1 MRKSIVSR
9 FFSAM
14 SMVLVVSIGTLGVFF
29 MFFANRYFQADRLN
43 LLNLCVTNAQAA
55 FGDSLQEKDGIT
67 TEERRSSLREN
78 LRLISNTT
86 STIVILA
93 DENGRCIVCTE
104 ENECS
109 HEGTFVPSATMQTL
123 SGVEV
128 SVQLGKIFDDIY
140 SGSTQLSVGRAARDA
155 KGNIIGYVL
164 AFSDATSIT
173 VFSNAILSI
182 FMVCAGTMLTVSSIV
197 SIIVTSHLTTPLR
210 NISDAARRFS
220 QGDFGARVETEGD
233 DEVAQLAT
241 TFNQM
246 ASFVEKNE
254 KSRSSFVA
262 NIAHELRT
270 PMTSIKG
277 FVDGMLDGT
286 IPPAMQERYL
296 TVISDEV
303 GRLARL
309 TNSMLDISKLE
320 SGEFIMNV
328 DNYNIWDTIAAIAF
342 AFENRIEENNI
353 TLRGF
358 APSKIMVN
366 ADKDLIHQ
374 VVYNI
379 FDNAL
384 KFTPKDGYITFDVA
398 EDKSSGK
405 VTVKIRNTG
414 DGISKEALPYIF
426 ERFYKED
433 SSRSVHTRGAG
444 IGLYISKTLVQ
455 RSGGDIWAESV
466 EGEYTEFIF
475 TVPAAKNTKQSQSKV
490 QLPTAGKG
498 KNNKRRVIKNK

>member
-14 SMVLVVSIGTLGVFF
+14 SLVLVLAISTIGVSFI
-29 MFFANRYFQADRLN
+29 FFATKYFQTDRLN
-43 LLNLCVTNAQAA
+43 LMNLCVTNAQAA
-55 FGDSLQEKDGIT
+55 FDDSIQETDSIT
-67 TEERRSSLREN
+67 TEERRSKLREN

-104 ENECS
+104 DNNCS
-109 HEGTFVPSATMQTL
+109 HEGAFVPQDTMKILSAQ
-123 SGVEV
+123 EI
-128 SVQLGKIFDDIY
+128 SVQLNETFTDIY
-140 SGSTQLSVGRAARDA
+140 SGSYYTVGRAARDA
-155 KGNIIGYVL
+155 KGDIIGYVF
-164 AFSDATSIT
+164 AFSDATSIN

-182 FMVCAGTMLTVSSIV
+182 FMVCAGTMLLLSSIV
-197 SIIVTSHLTTPLR
+197 SIIVTSRLTTPLR
-210 NISDAARRFS
+210 NIAEAARRFS
-220 QGDFGARVETEGD
+220 QGDFSARVDIEGD
-233 DEVAQLAT
+233 DEVAHLSY

-246 ASFVEKNE
+246 ASFVENNE

-277 FVDGMLDGT
+277 FVDGIRDGT
-286 IPPAMQERYL
+286 IPPQMQDRYL

-328 DNYNIWDTIAAIAF
+328 NNYNIWDTIAAIAF
-342 AFENRIEENNI
+342 AFESRIEDANI

-358 APSKIMVN
+358 RPQKILVN
-366 ADKDLIHQ
+366 ADQDLIHQ

-384 KFTPKDGYITFDVA
+384 KFTPQGGYIAFDVT
-398 EDKSSGK
+398 EDKSNNT
-405 VTVKIRNTG
+405 VTVKIRNSG
-414 DGISKEALPYIF
+414 QGISKEALPYIF

-455 RSGGDIWAESV
+455 RSGGTIWADSE
-466 EGEYTEFIF
+466 EGQYTEFIF
-475 TVPAAKNTKQSQSKV
+475 TLPAAKNTKQSAPKV
-490 QLPTAGKG
+490 GLSTANLG
-498 KNNKRRVIKNK
+498 KNNKQKVKKKK

>member
-14 SMVLVVSIGTLGVFF
+14 SLVLVLSISTIGISFVFF
-29 MFFANRYFQADRLN
+29 ASRYFQTDRLN
-43 LLNLCVTNAQAA
+43 LMNLCVTNAQAA
-55 FGDSLQEKDGIT
+55 FDDSIQEIDGIS
-67 TEERRSSLREN
+67 TEEQRSKLREN

-104 ENECS
+104 NTKCS
-109 HEGTFVPSATMQTL
+109 HEGAYVPRETMKTL
-123 SGVEV
+123 SGVDK
-128 SVQLGKIFDDIY
+128 SVQLNETFEDIY
-140 SGSTQLSVGRAARDA
+140 SGTYYTVGRAARDE
-155 KGNIIGYVL
+155 KGNIIGYVF
-164 AFSDATSIT
+164 AFSDASSIT
-173 VFSNAILSI
+173 AFTNAILSI
-182 FMVCAGTMLTVSSIV
+182 FMVCAGTMLLLSSIV
-197 SIIVTSHLTTPLR
+197 SVIVTGKLTTPLR
-210 NISDAARRFS
+210 NIADAARRFS
-220 QGDFGARVETEGD
+220 QGDFSARVEIEGD
-233 DEVAQLAT
+233 DEVAHLSY

-246 ASFVEKNE
+246 ASFVENNE

-277 FVDGMLDGT
+277 FVDGIRDGT
-286 IPPAMQERYL
+286 IPPEMQDRYL

-328 DNYNIWDTIAAIAF
+328 NNYNIWDTIAAIAF
-342 AFENRIEENNI
+342 AFESRIEESNI

-358 APSKIMVN
+358 RPAKILVN
-366 ADKDLIHQ
+366 ADQDLIHQ

-384 KFTPKDGYITFDVA
+384 KFTPNGGYIAFNVT
-398 EDKSSGK
+398 EDKSTGM
-405 VTVKIRNTG
+405 VTVKIRNSG
-414 DGISKEALPYIF
+414 QGISKEALPYIF

-455 RSGGDIWAESV
+455 RSGGTIWAESE

-475 TVPAAKNTKQSQSKV
+475 TLPGAKNTKPSSPKV
-490 QLPTAGKG
+490 ALPATGKG
-498 KNNKRRVIKNK
+498 NKQKGRKR

>member
-14 SMVLVVSIGTLGVFF
+14 SMVLVMSITILGVFF
-29 MFFANRYFQADRLN
+29 IFFASRYFQSDRLN
-43 LLNLCVTNAQAA
+43 LMNLCVTNAQAA
-55 FGDSLQEKDGIT
+55 FDDSIQEKDGIT
-67 TEERRSSLREN
+67 TEEQRSKLREN

-104 ENECS
+104 IDECN
-109 HEGTFVPSATMQTL
+109 HEGSFVPMDTMKML
-123 SGVEV
+123 STQDV
-128 SVQLGKIFDDIY
+128 SMQLSETFDDIY
-140 SGSTQLSVGRAARDA
+140 SGSYYTVGRAARDS
-155 KGNIIGYVL
+155 KGDIIGYVF
-164 AFSDATSIT
+164 AFSDATNIT
-173 VFSNAILSI
+173 IFSNAILSI
-182 FMVCAGTMLTVSSIV
+182 FMVCAGTMLMVSSIV
-197 SIIVTSHLTTPLR
+197 SVIVAGRLTTPMR
-210 NISDAARRFS
+210 TISEAARKFS
-220 QGDFGARVETEGD
+220 QGDFGARVSVEGD
-233 DEVAQLAT
+233 DEVAQMAT

-286 IPPAMQERYL
+286 IPQDMQHRYL
-296 TVISDEV
+296 SVISDEV

-320 SGEFIMNV
+320 SGEFQMSES
-328 DNYNIWDTIAAIAF
+328 NYNIWDTIAAIAF
-342 AFENRIEENNI
+342 AFENRIEDNNI

-358 APSKIMVN
+358 APRKIMVS

-384 KFTPKDGYITFDVA
+384 KFTPKDGYISFDVT
-398 EDKSSGK
+398 EDKSVGK
-405 VTVKIRNTG
+405 VTVKIRNSG
-414 DGISKEALPYIF
+414 QGISKESLPYIF

-455 RSGGDIWAESV
+455 RSGGDIWAESE
-466 EGEYTEFIF
+466 EGQYTEFIF
-475 TVPAAKNTKQSQSKV
+475 TLPCAKQPSSKV
-490 QLPTAGKG
+490 TLPTAAIPGRNKA
-498 KNNKRRVIKNK
+498 KKNKR

>member
-9 FFSAM
+9 FFSAI
-14 SMVLVVSIGTLGVFF
+14 SMVLVMSITILGVFF
-29 MFFANRYFQADRLN
+29 VFFASRYFQSDRLN
-43 LLNLCVTNAQAA
+43 LMNLCVVNAQAA
-55 FGDSLQEKDGIT
+55 FDDSIQEKDGIT
-67 TEERRSSLREN
+67 TDEQRRKLREN

-93 DENGRCIVCTE
+93 DENGKCIVCTE
-104 ENECS
+104 NNRCN
-109 HEGTFVPSATMQTL
+109 HEGSFVPADTMKML
-123 SGVEV
+123 SGRDV
-128 SVQLGKIFDDIY
+128 SVQLKETFQDMF
-140 SGSTQLSVGRAARDA
+140 SGSYYTVGRAARDSQ
-155 KGNIIGYVL
+155 GRIIGYVF
-164 AFSDATSIT
+164 AFSDTTNLNI
-173 VFSNAILSI
+173 FSNAILSI
-182 FMVCAGTMLTVSSIV
+182 FMVCAGTMLMVSSMV
-197 SIIVTSHLTTPLR
+197 SIIVAGRLTTPMR
-210 NISDAARRFS
+210 TISEAARRFS
-220 QGDFGARVETEGD
+220 QGDFGVRVHVEGD
-233 DEVAQLAT
+233 TEVEQLAT

-246 ASFVEKNE
+246 ASFVDKNE

-286 IPPAMQERYL
+286 IPQEMQHRYL

-320 SGEFIMNV
+320 SGEFILNEA
-328 DNYNIWDTIAAIAF
+328 NYNIWDTIAAIAF

-353 TLRGF
+353 TLNGF
-358 APSKIMVN
+358 KPRKIMVS
-366 ADKDLIHQ
+366 ADQDIIHQ

-384 KFTPKDGYITFDVA
+384 KFTPNGGYISFDVT
-398 EDKSSGK
+398 EDKNAGK
-405 VTVKIRNTG
+405 VTVKIRNSG
-414 DGISKEALPYIF
+414 QGISKESLPYIF

-433 SSRSVHTRGAG
+433 SSRSVHTKGAG

-455 RSGGDIWAESV
+455 RSGGDIWAESE
-466 EGEYTEFIF
+466 EGQYTEFSF
-475 TVPAAKNTKQSQSKV
+475 TLPCAKQPSSKV
-490 QLPTAGKG
+490 TLPTQSRTKSR
-498 KNNKRRVIKNK
+498 KNKR

>member
-14 SMVLVVSIGTLGVFF
+14 SMVLVMSITILGVFF
-29 MFFANRYFQADRLN
+29 IFFASRYFQSDRLN
-43 LLNLCVTNAQAA
+43 LMNLCVTNAQAA
-55 FGDSLQEKDGIT
+55 FDDSMQEKDGIT
-67 TEERRSSLREN
+67 TEEQRSKLREN

-104 ENECS
+104 NNECN
-109 HEGTFVPSATMQTL
+109 HEGSYVPIDTMKML
-123 SGVEV
+123 SVRDV
-128 SVQLGKIFDDIY
+128 SMQLSETFDDIY
-140 SGSTQLSVGRAARDA
+140 SGSYYTVGRAARDS
-155 KGNIIGYVL
+155 KGDIIGYVF
-164 AFSDATSIT
+164 AFSDATNIT

-182 FMVCAGTMLTVSSIV
+182 FMVCAGTMLMVSSVVSVIV
-197 SIIVTSHLTTPLR
+197 AGRLTTPMR
-210 NISDAARRFS
+210 TISEAARKFS
-220 QGDFGARVETEGD
+220 QGDFGARVSVEGD
-233 DEVAQLAT
+233 DEVAQMAT

-286 IPPAMQERYL
+286 IPQDMQHRYL
-296 TVISDEV
+296 SVISDEV

-320 SGEFIMNV
+320 SGEFQMNEA
-328 DNYNIWDTIAAIAF
+328 NYNIWDTIAAIAF
-342 AFENRIEENNI
+342 AFENRIEDNNI

-358 APSKIMVN
+358 APRKIMVN
-366 ADKDLIHQ
+366 ADQDLIHQ

-384 KFTPKDGYITFDVA
+384 KFTPKDGYISFDVT
-398 EDKSSGK
+398 EDKGSGK
-405 VTVKIRNTG
+405 VTVKIRNSG
-414 DGISKEALPYIF
+414 QGISKEALPYIF

-455 RSGGDIWAESV
+455 RSGGDIWAESE
-466 EGEYTEFIF
+466 EGQYTEFIF
-475 TVPAAKNTKQSQSKV
+475 TLPCAKQSSSKVNLPAAAIPGRNKAKK
-490 QLPTAGKG
+490 
-498 KNNKRRVIKNK
+498 NKR